1 MDRQKGTW
9 TGTWRMREGGERER
23 DRELMKEGGYVSDV
37 VMWSVWRKE
46 ENHNNLLILELYY
59 TIQVLILWEEPDVW
73 KRLTS
78 RIYILFG
85 SLATEDVFGFVR
97 EWK

>member
-37 VMWSVWRKE
+37 VM
-46 ENHNNLLILELYY
+46 
-59 TIQVLILWEEPDVW
+59 
-73 KRLTS
+73 
-78 RIYILFG
+78 
-85 SLATEDVFGFVR
+85 
-97 EWK
+97 